1 MAWPFWFIYKPDPHS
16 RKRGTHCNVRY
27 QLLTA
32 MNTDG
37 PFAWSVFV
45 QLLHHQKQLWLSLSG
60 CLFRSKCVWDF
71 VSRSSCWLDITGVV
85 CNWTSKARLTA
96 VKPFNVCH
104 RQIWEFLRCCEGRVV
119 RSSQVQGNRFVG
131 AMHWMRSTFAKV
143 SWGACKFKGSRAFTL
158 HAKTSRLILHP
169 WRCNDHL
176 SFINRCMDA
185 WY

>member
-1 MAWPFWFIYKPDPHS
+1 MIHWNLYFWVWMLNSVQHPHPIQS
-16 RKRGTHCNVRY
+16 Y
-27 QLLTA
+27 SSAALTA

-60 CLFRSKCVWDF
+60 CLFTSKCVWDF
-71 VSRSSCWLDITGVV
+71 VSRSSCWQDITGVV

-131 AMHWMRSTFAKV
+131 AMHWMRSTF
-143 SWGACKFKGSRAFTL
+143 SWSGARSRKFKGSRAF
-158 HAKTSRLILHP
+158 RLRL
-169 WRCNDHL
+169 L
-176 SFINRCMDA
+176 G
-185 WY
+185 